1 MAEIKFDPSL
11 SVVLVK
17 ATITG
22 RYSQTV
28 HVALNTG
35 ATYTMI
41 PWKIAEALGY
51 APEVAEDRIHITTA
65 SGTEKVPL
73 INVDSFAV
81 STAKV
86 SNLKVAVHDLPEKS
100 RIDGLLGINFLRSF
114 HLSLD
119 FHEGI
124 IELDKNT

>member
-1 MAEIKFDPSL
+1 MAKIEFDPSAP
-11 SVVLVK
+11 VVLLK

-28 HVALNTG
+28 HLALDTG

-41 PWKIAEALGY
+41 PWQIAEALGY

-73 INVDSFAV
+73 ISVDSFAI
-81 STAKV
+81 SGAKV

-100 RIDGLLGINFLRSF
+100 RVDGLLGLNFLRNF

-119 FHEGI
+119 FQKGI
-124 IELDKNT
+124 IELDKDT

>member
-1 MAEIKFDPSL
+1 MAKIEFDPSI

-17 ATITG
+17 VTITG

-28 HVALNTG
+28 HVALDTG

-41 PWKIAEALGY
+41 PWEIAEALGY
-51 APEVAEDRIHITTA
+51 APEVAKDRIRITTA

-81 STAKV
+81 KGATV
-86 SNLKVAVHDLPEKS
+86 SNLKVAVHDLPETS
-100 RIDGLLGINFLRSF
+100 RVDGLLGLNFLRNF

-119 FHEGI
+119 FHKGI
-124 IELDKNT
+124 IELDKKT

>member
-1 MAEIKFDPSL
+1 MAEIKFDPSI

-28 HVALNTG
+28 HVALDTG

-41 PWKIAEALGY
+41 PWEIAEALGY

-65 SGTEKVPL
+65 SGIEKVPL

-100 RIDGLLGINFLRSF
+100 RVDGLLGLNFLRSF